1 MWFFIVKS
9 MLGAIIGQ
17 STNTWFKKTKMG
29 MWFYKK
35 VDTCYNWAATRYNLD
50 VLTKEEKEIK
60 KFPALTAKLDKLEEQ
75 VAKLKVEI
83 INIRRKK

>member
-1 MWFFIVKS
+1 MWFFLVKS
-9 MLGAIIGQ
+9 MLGAIVGQ

-60 KFPALTAKLDKLEEQ
+60 NFPALTAKLDKLENEIAKIKVEQ
-75 VAKLKVEI
+75 VKL
-83 INIRRKK
+83 RGKK

>member
-17 STNTWFKKTKMG
+17 STNTWFKKTRMG
-29 MWFYKK
+29 YWFYKK
-35 VDTCYNWAATRYNLD
+35 VDTCYNWAANRYNLD

>member
-1 MWFFIVKS
+1 MWFFLVKS
-9 MLGAIIGQ
+9 IVGAIVGQ

-29 MWFYKK
+29 MWLYKIL
-35 VDTCYNWAATRYNLD
+35 VSCYNWAAKSYDID

-60 KFPALTAKLDKLEEQ
+60 KFPALTTKLDKLEDQ

-83 INIRRKK
+83 TKIRGKK